1 MKDFDLIFWN
11 ELNKVIG
18 QKAIV
23 RINLVINGYDKIRV
37 ERCNIHNSAFCD
49 LFYDQ

>member
-1 MKDFDLIFWN
+1 MKDFDMIFWH
-11 ELNKVIG
+11 ELNRVIS

-37 ERCNIHNSAFCD
+37 ERCNVFNSNICD
-49 LFYDQ
+49 LFYDR